1 MRTHRNLTLVAL
13 VPLLA
18 VVTSCS
24 DSQSGP
30 SVVDTFSAALAN
42 WPNVTT
48 SATGQATF
56 TLFSDNSVSYRI
68 DVANIQNVTNAHI
81 HDGGLGATG
90 PIVVGFFGG
99 LFNGTGLLAE
109 GTFSPS
115 DVTGMAFDEL
125 ITRMGTG
132 TVYVNVHTQQNPG
145 GEIRG
150 PILDQ

>member
-1 MRTHRNLTLVAL
+1 MRMHRVLAHLAL

-18 VVTSCS
+18 VAASCS
-24 DSQSGP
+24 DSANDP
-30 SVVDTFSAALAN
+30 TVVDTFSADLAN

-56 TLFSDNSVSYRI
+56 TRFSDNTVSYRI
-68 DVANIQNVTNAHI
+68 DVGNIQNVTAAHI
-81 HDGGLGATG
+81 HEGGPGATG
-90 PIVVGFFGG
+90 PIIVGFFGG

-115 DVTGMAFDEL
+115 DVTGMEFDEL

-132 TVYVNVHTQQNPG
+132 TVYLNVHTQQHAG

-150 PILDQ
+150 QIMNR

>member
-1 MRTHRNLTLVAL
+1 M
-13 VPLLA
+13 
-18 VVTSCS
+18 
-24 DSQSGP
+24 
-30 SVVDTFSAALAN
+30 
-42 WPNVTT
+42 TT

-132 TVYVNVHTQQNPG
+132 PVYVNVHTQHNPG

-150 PILDQ
+150 QIMDQ